1 MPDPVNK
8 KLYQRVKN
16 EAKLK
21 FTRYPSIYAS
31 SWIVRE
37 YKKRGGAYQGTVDTK
52 SGLNIWYREEWVQ
65 VQPYLSRGAK
75 IACGSSNKDGKA
87 CRPLLRVSSKTPIT
101 ISELLKIHSKTKLL
115 KLASSKE
122 NDMKGRVD
130 WKAGTFSKHRR

>member
-1 MPDPVNK
+1 MPEPVNN

-37 YKKRGGAYQGTVDTK
+37 YKKRGGAYQGAVNTK
-52 SGLNIWYREEWVQ
+52 SGLSLWYQENWVQ

-75 IACGSSNKDGKA
+75 IKCGSSNKDGKA
-87 CRPLLRVSSKTPIT
+87 CRPLRRISSKTPIT
-101 ISELLKIHSKTKLL
+101 IPELLKIHTKKKLL

-122 NDMKGRVD
+122 KDMKGRVN
-130 WKAGTFSKHRR
+130 WKAATFTKNR